1 MSYQLSS
8 GRRSFSRVAW
18 PLGLVLAVVAAFIV
32 GMLFGRQQGVLSVV
46 PVGEG
51 KVVNQGDV
59 STTLSKDVDFST
71 FWDVWDFAK
80 ENYYQQPVSE
90 QDLFYGSMK
99 GLMAGLGDPYSVFF
113 DPEETKEFN
122 ADLNGSF
129 EGIGAQI
136 DVDETGQLVVV
147 APLPGSPAEMVGIQ
161 TGDKIL
167 AIDGLSTVGMST
179 EEAISKIRGLKGT
192 IVILTIT
199 RNGLETAFEISI
211 TRDTIIIES
220 VKLEMR
226 DDGIGI
232 VSIYF
237 FNEDTNS
244 LFTSAVN
251 DLLAK
256 GAKNIILDLRGNPG
270 GLLDT
275 AISVT
280 SAWTG
285 EQTVVVQSVRGEKQA
300 FVGSAD
306 ARLAGIPTVVLVDGG
321 SASASEIVAGALQ
334 DYGLAKLVGTQ
345 TFGKGSVQDYRELE
359 DGSAVKMT
367 VAEWLTP
374 KERSINHVGI
384 IPDFIV
390 EYTAEDAKADLDPQ
404 IDKAIELLTNTIK

>member
-1 MSYQLSS
+1 MNYSS
-8 GRRSFSRVAW
+8 TSIRHSFSRVAW
-18 PLGLVLAVVAAFIV
+18 PLVLLLAVVTAFVV
-32 GMLFGRQQGVLSVV
+32 GLLFGRHQGVLSVV
-46 PVGEG
+46 PEGERQVIN
-51 KVVNQGDV
+51 KSDV
-59 STTLSKDVDFST
+59 TSTLSEDINFKT

-80 ENYYQQPVSE
+80 EDYYEQPVSD

-136 DVDETGQLVVV
+136 DVDKNGQLVIV
-147 APLPGSPAEMVGIQ
+147 APLPGSPAETMNIKS
-161 TGDKIL
+161 GDKIL

-179 EEAISKIRGLKGT
+179 EEAVSKIRGLKGT
-192 IVILTIT
+192 DVVLTIT
-199 RNGLETAFEISI
+199 RDGLESAMEIII
-211 TRDTIIIES
+211 TRDTIVIDS

-226 DDGIGI
+226 DDGIGV
-232 VSIYF
+232 VSLYF
-237 FNEDTNS
+237 FNEDTNA

-256 GAKNIILDLRGNPG
+256 GAKSIILDLRSNPG

-275 AISVT
+275 AISVA

-285 EQTVVVQSVRGEKQA
+285 EQTVVIESVKGDKQA

-367 VAEWLTP
+367 IAEWLTP

-384 IPDFIV
+384 APDFIV
-390 EYTAEDAKADLDPQ
+390 EYTAENAEADVDPQ
-404 IDKAIELLTNTIK
+404 MDKAVELLSGVME

>member
-1 MSYQLSS
+1 MNYYSTST
-8 GRRSFSRVAW
+8 RRSFSRIAW
-18 PLGLVLAVVAAFIV
+18 SLVLLLAVVTAFIV
-32 GMLFGRQQGVLSVV
+32 GLLFGRHQGVLSVV
-46 PVGEG
+46 PEGERQVIN
-51 KVVNQGDV
+51 KSDV
-59 STTLSKDVDFST
+59 ASTLSEDINFKT

-80 ENYYQQPVSE
+80 EDYYEQPVSD

-136 DVDETGQLVVV
+136 DVDKNGQLVIV
-147 APLPGSPAEMVGIQ
+147 APLPGSPAETMNIKS
-161 TGDKIL
+161 GDKIL

-179 EEAISKIRGLKGT
+179 EEAVSKIRGLKGT
-192 IVILTIT
+192 DVVLTIT
-199 RNGLETAFEISI
+199 RDGLESAMEITI
-211 TRDTIIIES
+211 TRDTIVIDS

-226 DDGIGI
+226 DDGIGV
-232 VSIYF
+232 VSLYF
-237 FNEDTNS
+237 FNEDTNA

-256 GAKNIILDLRGNPG
+256 GAKSIILDLRSNPG

-275 AISVT
+275 AISVA

-285 EQTVVVQSVRGEKQA
+285 EQTVVIENVKGDKQA

-367 VAEWLTP
+367 IAEWLTP

-384 IPDFIV
+384 APDFIV
-390 EYTAEDAKADLDPQ
+390 EYTAENAEADVDPQ
-404 IDKAIELLTNTIK
+404 MDKAIELLLAP

>member
-1 MSYQLSS
+1 MNYSPTST
-8 GRRSFSRVAW
+8 RHSFSRVAW
-18 PLGLVLAVVAAFIV
+18 PLALLLAVVTAFVV
-32 GMLFGRQQGVLSVV
+32 GMLFGRHQGVLSVV
-46 PVGEG
+46 PEGERRVTN
-51 KVVNQGDV
+51 KSDV
-59 STTLSKDVDFST
+59 ASTLSEDINFKT

-80 ENYYQQPVSE
+80 EDYYEQPVSE

-99 GLMAGLGDPYSVFF
+99 GLMSGLGDPYSVFF

-136 DVDETGQLVVV
+136 DVDKNGQIVIV
-147 APLPGSPAEMVGIQ
+147 APLPGSPAETQGILS
-161 TGDKIL
+161 GDKIL
-167 AIDGLSTVGMST
+167 AIDGLSTAGMST
-179 EEAISKIRGLKGT
+179 EEAVSKIRGLKGT
-192 IVILTIT
+192 DVVLTIT
-199 RNGLETAFEISI
+199 RDGLESAMEITI
-211 TRDTIIIES
+211 TRDTIIIDS

-226 DDGIGI
+226 DDGIGV
-232 VSIYF
+232 VSLYF
-237 FNEDTNS
+237 FNEDTNA

-256 GAKNIILDLRGNPG
+256 GAKSIILDLRSNPG

-275 AISVT
+275 AISVA

-285 EQTVVVQSVRGEKQA
+285 EQTVVIQSVKGEKQA

-306 ARLAGIPTVVLVDGG
+306 ARLAGIPTIVLVDGG

-359 DGSAVKMT
+359 DGSAVKLT

-384 IPDFIV
+384 VPDFIV
-390 EYTAEDAKADLDPQ
+390 EYTAENAKADVDPQ
-404 IDKAIELLTNTIK
+404 MDKAVEVLIGVME